1 MTQFRPLPAAGL
13 LLAASLTLPLAAQA
27 SCGSSFCV
35 LNTSWDTQG
44 VQSQPGQ
51 ATLDL
56 RYEYVR
62 QDQLWRGSSHISADQ
77 DNTDALEK
85 RTINRNLITSLDYT
99 FNDRWGMSV
108 ALPVVSRQHDHI
120 ADPTG
125 EATPESWNF
134 SRSGDVRVLGRY
146 RLNGDEQHAEHSA
159 PYGLQFGIKLPTGD
173 YKLANG
179 AGSVAERALQ
189 PGTGSTDLIVG
200 AYYTHRPT
208 MSGPSWFAQGLLQS
222 AVATQDQYRP
232 GDQASFSVG
241 VSYPQTEAFS
251 LLFQVNGLV
260 KQRDTGANAEPTLS
274 GGRYL
279 FASPGVSYGLTR
291 DTQIYA
297 FLQAPL
303 YRHVNGI
310 QLTADWSVV
319 SGISLR
325 F

>member
-1 MTQFRPLPAAGL
+1 MSRPRLLPVPA
-13 LLAASLTLPLAAQA
+13 LLAAAALVMPFAAQA
-27 SCGSSFCV
+27 SCGSAFCV
-35 LNTSWDTQG
+35 LNTSWDAQG

-62 QDQLWRGSSHISADQ
+62 QDQLWHGSSRISAAQ

-85 RTINRNLITSLDYT
+85 RTINRNLIATLDYT
-99 FNDRWGMSV
+99 FNERWGMSV

-125 EATPESWNF
+125 DATPESWNF
-134 SRSGDVRVLGRY
+134 SRSGDLRVLGRY
-146 RLNGDEQHAEHSA
+146 RLNADAPHSDHSS
-159 PYGLQFGIKLPTGD
+159 PYGLQFGLKLPSGD

-189 PGTGSTDLIVG
+189 PGTGSTDLILG

-251 LLFQVNGLV
+251 LLFQVNGLI